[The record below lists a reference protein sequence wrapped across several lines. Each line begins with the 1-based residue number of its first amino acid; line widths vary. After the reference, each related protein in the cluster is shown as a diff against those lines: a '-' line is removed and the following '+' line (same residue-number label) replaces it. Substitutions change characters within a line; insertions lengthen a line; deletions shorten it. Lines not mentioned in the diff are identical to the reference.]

1 MREAGKIN
9 RTVISKRKEEG
20 TKMKKKINLRKRKY
34 KIR

>member
-9 RTVISKRKEEG
+9 RTVTSKRKEG
-20 TKMKKKINLRKRKY
+20 TKMKKKMNLRKRKY